1 MLRMK
6 LITIVCCAVAGLW
19 CLAGKAAAQS
29 PAVESREQAPIVL
42 AQSNEGG
49 LFRSLFGKRRKV
61 KRGSDVR
68 DDKRKK
74 KKARKKSRR
83 KKKKSTTARASTG
96 NKPPASVE
104 KKTDARTVLVIGD
117 FMANGLAKGLVDAL
131 AANASIKVVNASSG
145 SSGLVRD
152 DYYDWNQN
160 TPNLVAEHNAS
171 MILVMIGANDRQ
183 TIRKDG
189 KKIDVGKEAWKP
201 AYEERV
207 AAFADVL
214 AGQGVPVIWLG
225 LAPVSK
231 ASLSRDYSVFNSMF
245 RQKSELKRFKFVD
258 VWNGFADEKGRY
270 VARGPDINGQ
280 SRSLRGKS
288 GLSFTKAG
296 RRKLAFF
303 VERDVVKILSDDQA
317 ALFAALPGGG
327 AGSSGASVPAISAM
341 MPIES
346 ISIKSGSE
354 LSIAPKPV
362 DNPAPA
368 ELSDTS
374 GTPGPAGTPGSPG
387 LSGTSDEAGSP
398 SIGQT
403 AELASN
409 TNSGAAARDTIPNR
423 PLSSPAGRA
432 DDFTWP
438 APQ

>member
-19 CLAGKAAAQS
+19 VLAGWAGAQS
-29 PAVESREQAPIVL
+29 TTVESRGQAPIVL
-42 AQSNEGG
+42 AQSNDGG

-68 DDKRKK
+68 DEKRKTK
-74 KKARKKSRR
+74 KVRKKSRR
-83 KKKKSTTARASTG
+83 KKKKSATASASTA
-96 NKPPASVE
+96 NKPVASVE
-104 KKTDARTVLVIGD
+104 KKSDARSVLVIGD

-131 AANASIKVVNASSG
+131 AANANIKVVNASNG

-152 DYYDWNQN
+152 DYYDWNKN
-160 TPNLVAEHNAS
+160 TPNLVADNNAS
-171 MILVMIGANDRQ
+171 LILVMIGANDRQ

-189 KKIDVGKEAWKP
+189 KKIDVGKDAWKS

-207 AAFADVL
+207 TAFADVL

-231 ASLSRDYSVFNSMF
+231 TSLSRNYSVFNSMF

-317 ALFAALPGGG
+317 ALFAALPGGS
-327 AGSSGASVPAISAM
+327 AASGANVPAISAM

-354 LSIAPKPV
+354 LSVAPKPV
-362 DNPAPA
+362 ETMKPTV
-368 ELSDTS
+368 LSDTS
-374 GTPGPAGTPGSPG
+374 APLGAAGTSGNPG
-387 LSGTSDEAGSP
+387 SGTSDEAGRS

-409 TNSGAAARDTIPNR
+409 TNSGAAARDNIPNR

-432 DDFTWP
+432 DDFSWP